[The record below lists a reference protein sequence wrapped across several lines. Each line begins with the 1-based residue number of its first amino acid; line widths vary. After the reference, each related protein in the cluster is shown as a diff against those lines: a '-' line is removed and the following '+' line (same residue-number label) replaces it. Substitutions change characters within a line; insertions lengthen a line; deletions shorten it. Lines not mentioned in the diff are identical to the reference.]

1 MEQIINYLAA
11 TYPVIMEVC
20 SWVGVFFIV
29 LAIFRPVLDWIV
41 KKTPSEKDDKVVAKL
56 YYFYDYLSP
65 DFVRAFTTIAR
76 SNKKRVVDGVEK
88 AGKVAGAVKDVLD
101 DDNDEGKSKTKA
113 KGKQ

>member
-20 SWVGVFFIV
+20 SWVGIFFIV
-29 LAIFRPVLDWIV
+29 LAVFRPVLDWIV
-41 KKTPSEKDDKVVAKL
+41 KKTLSEKDDKLVAKL

-76 SNKKRVVDGVEK
+76 SNKKKAVDVVEK
-88 AGKVAGAVKDVLD
+88 AGKVTSAVKDVLD
-101 DDNDEGKSKTKA
+101 EDEDEGKKRRQMK
-113 KGKQ
+113 

>member
-29 LAIFRPVLDWIV
+29 LAVFRPVLDWIV
-41 KKTPSEKDDKVVAKL
+41 KKTPSEKDDKLVAKL

-76 SNKKRVVDGVEK
+76 SNKKKIVKGAEK

-101 DDNDEGKSKTKA
+101 DDDEDDKDEIEGK
-113 KGKQ
+113 